1 MGFQV
6 RKQCIFTIAC
16 REIILYILDSAKLCM
31 YIIICTVYLVL
42 LRYLDVIGRY
52 NVLNI
57 SQYLCTCTCKK
68 LCTICILKHVT
79 FSYIYMYTYKF
90 VRATYQICK
99 NKCTTAL
106 YWYVYHLQVRSIY
119 KDEFLL

>member
-16 REIILYILDSAKLCM
+16 RVIMLYILDSAKLCM
-31 YIIICTVYLVL
+31 YIIICTVYLVM

-52 NVLNI
+52 NLLNI

-68 LCTICILKHVT
+68 LCTTCILKHVT
-79 FSYIYMYTYKF
+79 SSYIHVF
-90 VRATYQICK
+90 VKATYQICK
-99 NKCTTAL
+99 KKCTTTL
-106 YWYVYHLQVRSIY
+106 YWYVNHLQVRFMF
-119 KDEFLL
+119 KDEFL